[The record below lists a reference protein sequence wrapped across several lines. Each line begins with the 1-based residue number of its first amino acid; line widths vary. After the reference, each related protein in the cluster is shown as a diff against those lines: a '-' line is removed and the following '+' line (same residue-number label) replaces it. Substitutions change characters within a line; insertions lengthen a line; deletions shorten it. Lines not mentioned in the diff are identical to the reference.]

1 MAGKEDYKSIDVR
14 SRRRLKVPR
23 VTLTKVEVD
32 NDDKRTRA
40 ELLDSIED
48 LFQNTYHAGRKHKYD
63 KDVDLDNL
71 KAILTMLV
79 LSATNSED
87 DTIGASQQQV
97 NAINLNATNTSI
109 NAANIVRNLDAIN
122 ANTTNISSQ
131 ASSIATNSAKT
142 GITSSQASAI
152 SANTSKR
159 DARYIYQ
166 TFIASFNGNINTAQ
180 FVPLSDGETETTNN
194 LTRRNNFIA
203 PCDGFIHKV
212 FVRSNASLQSGGVG
226 VTLTGKLHKYGDGS
240 DSNVSQITATTTTK
254 ALSRTNM
261 LDFSSVSNN
270 DFRTGDRLLVSL
282 QAPLNANK
290 NYYVTV
296 VFKLDQTRLD

>member
-1 MAGKEDYKSIDVR
+1 MANFKRNYSDAQVR
-14 SRRRLKVPR
+14 SRHQLLVLKKQLSTISR
-23 VTLTKVEVD
+23 SD
-32 NDDKRTRA
+32 DDKRTRA
-40 ELLDSIED
+40 ELLDAIED
-48 LFQNTYHAGRKHKYD
+48 LFQDRIVNLNKQSHE
-63 KDVDLDNL
+63 KDIDLESL
-71 KAILTMLV
+71 RAILTMIV
-79 LSATNSED
+79 LSVTNSSD
-87 DTIGASQQQV
+87 DQDFNSVFADAIVANTAKLSFPGFGTSSNTALRGNTTTISTSQA
-97 NAINLNATNTSI
+97 NAIT
-109 NAANIVRNLDAIN
+109 
-122 ANTTNISSQ
+122 
-131 ASSIATNSAKT
+131 TNSAKT

-180 FVPLSDGETETTNN
+180 FVPLSDGETETTNALN
-194 LTRRNNFIA
+194 RRNNFIA

-240 DSNVSQITATTTTK
+240 DSNVSQATATVTTN
-254 ALSRTNM
+254 ALSRTNV
-261 LDFSSVSNN
+261 LNFSSVSNN